1 MNTEAL
7 VGDDKEYPAPE
18 FKVIVA
24 VLPARPIFAIVNV
37 TVAEL
42 APAGMVNCPGVP
54 LKV

>member
-24 VLPARPIFAIVNV
+24 VLPACPTFFTLNV

-42 APAGMVNCPGVP
+42 APAGMVN
-54 LKV
+54 

>member
-7 VGDDKEYPAPE
+7 VGGDKEYPAPE

-24 VLPARPIFAIVNV
+24 DLPVRPIFFIVNV

-42 APAGMVNCPGVP
+42 APAGIVN
-54 LKV
+54 

>member
-7 VGDDKEYPAPE
+7 VGDDRVYPAPE

-24 VLPARPIFAIVNV
+24 VLPDCPIFFIVNV

-42 APAGMVNCPGVP
+42 APAGMMN
-54 LKV
+54 